1 VRVKVRTA
9 AGVGWRAGNAR
20 ILDDDDTRER
30 QRLICKGDVARR
42 LCVSASAAMDTDP
55 LTVCVDL
62 DLR

>member
-1 VRVKVRTA
+1 M
-9 AGVGWRAGNAR
+9 G
-20 ILDDDDTRER
+20 
-30 QRLICKGDVARR
+30 KGDVARR